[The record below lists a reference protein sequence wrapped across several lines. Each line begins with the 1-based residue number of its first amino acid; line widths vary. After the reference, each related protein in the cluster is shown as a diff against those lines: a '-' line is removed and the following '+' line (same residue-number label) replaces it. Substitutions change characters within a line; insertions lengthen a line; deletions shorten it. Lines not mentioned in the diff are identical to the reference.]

1 MSKKTKKP
9 KNDSSTII
17 ATATSEEEKE
27 QVRAKIILNP
37 VIQSAVTI
45 HRYNHGDYEVNINSL
60 IEELSTQNEQV
71 HNGSLKRTETLLLS
85 QAHTLDALFGH
96 YVGKAKGCEY
106 LEHLKTY
113 MNIGLRAQSQCRATL
128 EALAEVKNPR
138 PYIQNNRA
146 EYQQVNNG
154 ERPQTSNAFKEQ
166 NTPIRAGEE
175 KPKMTNGLLEDHTD
189 EWMDTGT
196 PEAASGNHKKL
207 ETLEAQHRA
216 KDE

>member
-1 MSKKTKKP
+1 MSRKNKKQDP
-9 KNDSSTII
+9 SVII
-17 ATATSEEEKE
+17 AVANTEEEKE
-27 QVRAKIILNP
+27 KSKAQIILNP
-37 VIQSAVTI
+37 AIQSAVTI
-45 HRYNHGDYEVNINSL
+45 YRYNKGDYEVNINSL

-71 HNGSLKRTETLLLS
+71 HNGSLKRTEALLLS
-85 QAHTLDALFGH
+85 QAHTLDTLFAH

-154 ERPQTSNAFKEQ
+154 ERPQTNNAFKEQ
-166 NTPIRAGEE
+166 HTPARAGEE

-196 PEAASGNHKKL
+196 PEAASGTDKEL
-207 ETLEAQHRA
+207 EALEAQHRT
-216 KDE
+216 KDA